1 MTKNQKAKCH
11 AAIHAASAAAAGV
24 GAGLA
29 QLPGAD
35 CAALIPIQVTMILG
49 LGAVFN
55 IPLTES
61 MAKTV
66 LSETVATTGGKIFAK
81 VLANVLVGWI
91 PGVGNAVNAAVAAGI
106 TESLGWLIAKDFEK
120 EAERNGY

>member
-1 MTKNQKAKCH
+1 MTTDQKVKCH
-11 AAIHAASAAAAGV
+11 GAIHTASAAAAGI

-35 CAALIPIQVTMILG
+35 CAALVPVQVAMILA

-66 LSETVATTGGKIFAK
+66 LSESVATMGGKVAAK
-81 VLANVLVGWI
+81 VITNVLVGWI
-91 PGVGNAVNAAVAAGI
+91 PGVGNGVNAAVAAGI
-106 TESLGWLIAKDFEK
+106 TESLGWLIAKDFER